1 MIGVM
6 MFERSL
12 LTPAALYKKV
22 TLGGEMG
29 EPRTLGVLP
38 TELLETM
45 INQCLCVL
53 EAIITIITI
62 TATITTWH
70 CSGVSVYLLWSM
82 MLYSERSQAPSTKS
96 PHTALSSTGEE
107 NAEENKKMKI
117 GRSAFIFSV

>member
-1 MIGVM
+1 M

-12 LTPAALYKKV
+12 FTPAALYKKV

-53 EAIITIITI
+53 EAIITI